1 MSATQSPSTW
11 RERLVSPLTWHMAG
25 FFLLL
30 TLAIA
35 LAIRLGLDWA
45 ATDSH
50 SSEVLAVKQIQL
62 RALELQTAPLR
73 GLDQRVEKSRKQLD
87 DFYQKRIPPNYSSID
102 ARIVELYVASGVRLT
117 RVQYTQG
124 DPGPGL
130 TEISM
135 DASISGN
142 YPAMMHFINSIER
155 DPMFFIIR
163 TMALTGQQGGQV
175 NLRLRVSTWLRPA
188 DVPSGL
194 PATSPD
200 NAPAG
205 SAEPPAS
212 VKEGE

>member
-1 MSATQSPSTW
+1 MSATHSSTTW
-11 RERLVSPLTWHMAG
+11 RERLASPLTWHVAG

-30 TLAIA
+30 ALAVA

-45 ATDSH
+45 VMDSH
-50 SSEVLAVKQIQL
+50 SSEVLAGKQIQL
-62 RALELQTAPLR
+62 RALEIQTAPLR
-73 GLDQRVEKSRKQLD
+73 GLDQRVEKTREQLE
-87 DFYQKRIPPNYSSID
+87 DFYRKRIPPNYSSID

-124 DPGPGL
+124 EPGPGL

-163 TMALTGQQGGQV
+163 SMSLTGQQGGLV

-194 PATSPD
+194 PTTPAD
-200 NAPAG
+200 NAPQAPTAG
-205 SAEPPAS
+205 
-212 VKEGE
+212 KEGE